1 MRLTLYTEATSVAGA
16 EISAGNL
23 VAALDPAIEIG
34 VVGVDDSVANAIAS
48 RRPGTRT
55 TILRS
60 PGGKTDVRALTAHLR
75 AFRHQRPDV
84 VQVNLQTPWVGSHG
98 ILAGILGGYPVI
110 TVEQLPYPSASRL
123 QRRVRRLMCRRLAAH
138 VAVGEGAARR
148 TEEVIGLSTGSVE
161 TIYQGVPDLP
171 PSETAPAG
179 QAAIGAIG
187 RLAPQ
192 KGFDL
197 LLRALARLPDDVTC
211 MIVGDGPERANLE
224 RLAADLGLADRV
236 TFTGWA
242 EQPREYLPG
251 FELVAMPSRFEGL
264 PLLAIEAALLERPVV
279 AAAAYGLPDVVDDGG
294 TGVLVPPEDPVALA
308 EAIAG
313 LLRDPARRAAMGR
326 RARARALEQFSVEGM
341 ARSYEQLYHRV
352 LGMAPG

>member
-1 MRLTLYTEATSVAGA
+1 VRLTLYTDSTSVAGA

-23 VAALDPAIEIG
+23 VTALDPSIEIG
-34 VVGVDDSVANAIAS
+34 LVAVDDSVADAIAS
-48 RRPGTRT
+48 RRPGTQT

-60 PGGKTDVRALTAHLR
+60 PGGKTDVRALIAHLR
-75 AFRHQRPDV
+75 AFRRQRPDI
-84 VQVNLQTPWVGSHG
+84 VQVNLHTPWVGTHG
-98 ILAGILGGYPVI
+98 ILAGIVGGYPVI
-110 TVEQLPYPSASRL
+110 AVEQLPYPSASRL
-123 QRRVRRLMCRRLAAH
+123 QRRIRRAMCRRLAAH
-138 VAVGEGAARR
+138 VAVGAGAARR
-148 TEEVIGLSTGSVE
+148 TEEVIGLPAGSVE

-171 PSETAPAG
+171 PSGKAPAG

-197 LLRALARLPDDVTC
+197 LLWALARLPDDVTC
-211 MIVGDGPERANLE
+211 MVVGDGPERASLE
-224 RLAADLGLADRV
+224 RLAAELGLADRV
-236 TFTGWA
+236 TFTGWV

-251 FELVAMPSRFEGL
+251 FELVVMPSRFEGL

-279 AAAAYGLPDVVDDGG
+279 AAAAYGLPDVVDDGNS
-294 TGVLVPPEDPVALA
+294 GVLVPPENPIALA

-313 LLRDPARRAAMGR
+313 LLRDPSRRAEMGR

-341 ARSYEQLYHRV
+341 ASSYEQLYRRT
-352 LGMAPG
+352 LG